1 MDVVLREAHMVGI
14 LGWIGVLVLKSTASL
29 EKPLRNL
36 DLLYGWREEREET
49 VKFMISQPGRSV
61 F

>member
-1 MDVVLREAHMVGI
+1 MVGI
-14 LGWIGVLVLKSTASL
+14 LGWIGVLVLKATASP

-36 DLLYGWREEREET
+36 NLSYGWREEREET
-49 VKFMISQPGRSV
+49 AKFMISQPGRSV

>member
-1 MDVVLREAHMVGI
+1 MVGI

>member
-14 LGWIGVLVLKSTASL
+14 LGWIGVLVLKAIASP

-36 DLLYGWREEREET
+36 NLSYGWREEKEET
-49 VKFMISQPGRSV
+49 AKFMISQLGRSV